1 MFTLAT
7 ATFCSINDTAATQYE
22 MQILYGV
29 AATFRATYKA
39 ADASVNTKVADVTA
53 PLPSLVWGYRRPR
66 WTPIG
71 SSEKKNY
78 ETRTRLYHVCVGT
91 KNYTNFRDKSCPT
104 HWFYNIL
111 FQI

>member
-7 ATFCSINDTAATQYE
+7 ATFCSINDTAATQYG

-66 WTPIG
+66 RTPMG
-71 SSEKKNY
+71 SI
-78 ETRTRLYHVCVGT
+78 ETKLRNTNAFVTRMCGNQELY
-91 KNYTNFRDKSCPT
+91 KFSR
-104 HWFYNIL
+104 
-111 FQI
+111 